1 MKNFRKIASLLLVLV
16 MALALT
22 TAALAEEPTTTT
34 TGTITVDNP
43 IAGQTYTAYKIFD
56 VVYNADKTAYSYTIQ
71 STSAWF
77 ETVNTYA
84 KTEGSGITLTKA
96 VDGTT
101 YVVTV
106 DETKYSAP
114 AFANALKEAVTGK
127 SGTELA
133 AADGKATATGL
144 DLGYYFVTSSN
155 GAVCNL
161 TTTNPAVVIHD
172 KNEITFE
179 KTDDQESVD
188 VGTVVNYVIT
198 SKVPDYTGYTSYTY
212 QLTDKMSEGLTF
224 NNDVKVYID
233 GTEIETN
240 FELKTGEQAVIGEN
254 EYDFMLT
261 IDVMKY
267 EIGKEIEV
275 KYSATVNEK
284 AVAKIENNHAELTY
298 SNNPAESSNTGKLTD
313 EETVYSAKIVID
325 KYVKDSKTTK
335 LAGAEFVLYKE
346 VKAEDS
352 ETAIKYYYK
361 WNDTSKKVEWTD
373 KKEEA
378 TVKTTDESG
387 AASFDGIADG
397 TYYLEEIKAPKG
409 YNMLASA
416 VEVVVDGDK
425 EVDGSTAVT
434 EAKLTVTAEVAN
446 QTGTQLPSTGG
457 MGTKILYAIGALLVI
472 GAGVLLVTK
481 KRMNRSE
488 NG

>member
-1 MKNFRKIASLLLVLV
+1 MRNFRKIASLLLVLV

-22 TAALAEEPTTTT
+22 TAALADEPATTT

-56 VVYNADKTAYSYTIQ
+56 VVYNADKSAYSYTIQ
-71 STSAWF
+71 SDSAWF
-77 ETVNTYA
+77 GTVNTYA
-84 KTEGSGITLTKA
+84 AAENNGITLTAA
-96 VDGTT
+96 VDGKT

-106 DETKYSAP
+106 DKTKYSAP
-114 AFANALKEAVTGK
+114 AFADTLKAAVSGKTG
-127 SGTELA
+127 TALA

-161 TTTNPAVVIHD
+161 TTTNPTVVIHD
-172 KNEITFE
+172 KNEITFD

-233 GTEIETN
+233 GTEIVTN
-240 FELKTGEQAVIGEN
+240 YTLKTGDEAGD
-254 EYDFMLT
+254 YDFTLS

-267 EIGKEIEV
+267 EIGKKIEV

-298 SNNPAESSNTGKLTD
+298 SNNPADSESTGNLTD

-346 VKAEDS
+346 VKAEGS
-352 ETAIKYYYK
+352 ETATKHYYK
-361 WNDTSKKVEWTD
+361 WNDTDKKVEWVTD
-373 KKEEA
+373 KTQA
-378 TVKTTDESG
+378 TVKTTDEKG

-397 TYYLEEIKAPKG
+397 TYYLEEIKAPEG
-409 YNMLASA
+409 YNMLANPVK
-416 VEVVVDGDK
+416 VEINEPEKQDGKYADDAK
-425 EVDGSTAVT
+425 D
-434 EAKLTVTAEVAN
+434 KLTVTAKVAN